1 MKKIKHKKKVKILL
15 IFGTRPEAIKLAPII
30 YELKKN
36 KKYFDTKICV
46 SGQHREMLDQVLN
59 FFKIDPDYDL
69 NIMKTKQDLFQITGS
84 LLNKIKSVILRCSP
98 DLIIV
103 HGDTTTSFSAA
114 LAAYYCRIKIAHVE
128 AGLRTNDI
136 YSPWPEEG
144 NRKLISVIS
153 NINFSP
159 TKHNYENLIK
169 EGVKKSTIFITGN
182 TVIDSVKIILSRIGK
197 NKLLKYKI
205 EQNIKKSGFKFIDS
219 KFILVTLHRRENFGE
234 GIISVCKA
242 LKKLSEIHKD
252 VYILFPVHL
261 NPKIALPVSRLLSN
275 AANIILIKPIQYAEF
290 IYLMNKSFLIISDS
304 GGIQEESQV
313 IGKPVLITRNKTERP
328 EALKSGNLKLIGTN
342 TNNLIKEVSRL
353 LDDRN
358 QYNIASKKSD
368 IYGDGT
374 SSKKIINILKK
385 LI

>member
-1 MKKIKHKKKVKILL
+1 VKKIKYKKKVKVLL

-46 SGQHREMLDQVLN
+46 SGQHREMLDQVLS
-59 FFKIDPDYDL
+59 FFKIYPDYDL
-69 NIMKTKQDLFQITGS
+69 NIMKAKQDLFQITGS
-84 LLNKIKSVILRCSP
+84 LLNKIKSVILSFNS

-103 HGDTTTSFSAA
+103 HGDTTTSLSAA
-114 LAAYYCRIKIAHVE
+114 LAAYYCKIKIVHIE

-144 NRKLISVIS
+144 NRKLISAIS

-182 TVIDSVKIILSRIGK
+182 TVIDSVKIILERIK
-197 NKLLKYKI
+197 NNKLLKYKI
-205 EQNIKKSGFKFIDS
+205 EQSIKKNGFKFIDS

-234 GIISVCKA
+234 GIINVCKA
-242 LKKLSEIHKD
+242 LKKLSENYKD
-252 VYILFPVHL
+252 IYILFPVHL
-261 NPKIALPVSRLLSN
+261 NPQIALPVSKLLST
-275 AANIILIKPIQYAEF
+275 ASNIILVKPIQYAEF
-290 IYLMNKSFLIISDS
+290 LYLMNKSFLIISDS
-304 GGIQEESQV
+304 GGIQEESQI
-313 IGKPVLITRNKTERP
+313 IGKPVLITRTKTERP
-328 EALKSGNLKLIGTN
+328 EGLKSGNLKLIGTN

-353 LDDRN
+353 IDDQN
-358 QYNIASKKSD
+358 QYNVLSKKSD

-374 SSKKIINILKK
+374 SSKKIINILKR